1 VSIDTLTCAIDP
13 NSLYTLQLPIVQFY
27 RMLRKLQLLQSATA
41 ISIVM
46 TALTSGLVSVRANHS
61 PPVGGFTATVQADP
75 KGTTTTPQPAPNATP
90 KVVPAVAPIETPKAV
105 PTVAPIVTP
114 KPAAESQQPGTGKI
128 EVTTVSGKAEI
139 ALAKYLTAKGI
150 KFYGAYSC
158 EHCQQQQ
165 ALFGAKAAAQLTYIE
180 CDAKGANSQR
190 QLCKDIQIKYFPT
203 WVIDGKYFTG
213 TKDLKEIATLAGY
226 KGSLK
231 FKHLKKNLKKV
242 SPPTKPETQPK

>member
-1 VSIDTLTCAIDP
+1 
-13 NSLYTLQLPIVQFY
+13 
-27 RMLRKLQLLQSATA
+27 MLRKLQLLKSATA

-46 TALTSGLVSVRANHS
+46 TALSSGLVSVRAN
-61 PPVGGFTATVQADP
+61 PTLPVAKFTATAQADP
-75 KGTTTTPQPAPNATP
+75 KGTTTTTPQPAPNAIP
-90 KVVPAVAPIETPKAV
+90 KAVPAVAPIETPKAV
-105 PTVAPIVTP
+105 PTVAPISTP

-203 WVIDGKYFTG
+203 WVIDSKYFTG

-226 KGSLK
+226 KGSMK
-231 FKHLKKNLKKV
+231 FRYLKKNLKKV
-242 SPPTKPETQPK
+242 PSIPTNSK